1 MENKKTLK
9 IKGTPMY
16 PVTVGM
22 PAIISEQEGVRRTSK
37 VLRVEEIS
45 QAEIFFETLNTNY
58 LLHLAAK
65 EAAV

>member
-22 PAIISEQEGVRRTSK
+22 PAIISEQEGVRRTSR
-37 VLRVEEIS
+37 VLRVKEIS